1 MALIS
6 IVIPAY
12 NEEKRLPDTLRKV
25 LKFIS
30 SKKLKAEIIVVDD
43 GSSDNTAS
51 VAASLKNPKIKVVKN
66 PKNMG
71 KGFSVQNGVKHSKGD
86 IILFTDAD
94 MSTPIKH
101 LEEFL
106 QYHKEGFEVVIASRD
121 LVESRVMVPQS
132 QFRELGGK
140 IFNLMVR
147 IVTGLPVHD
156 TQCGFKSFTKKAAN
170 LIFPRQTI
178 PGFGFDVEILFIAY
192 NHKLP
197 IKESAVEWYNA
208 PGTKVSFL
216 KDSVRMF
223 AELFKIR
230 MNGIK
235 GRYK

>member
-12 NEEKRLPDTLRKV
+12 NEEKRLPDTLRKIH
-25 LKFIS
+25 KFIS

-43 GSSDNTAS
+43 GSSDNTAA
-51 VAASLKNPKIKVVKN
+51 VASSLKNSKVRLVKN

-71 KGFSVQNGVKHSKGD
+71 KGFSVKNGVNSAKGD

-94 MSTPIKH
+94 LSTPIKH
-101 LEEFL
+101 LAEFI
-106 QYHKEGFEVVIASRD
+106 QYHKEGYEVVLASRD

-132 QFRELGGK
+132 QFREFGGK

-147 IVTGLPVHD
+147 IVTGLPIHD

-178 PGFGFDVEILFIAY
+178 PRFGFDVEILFIAY
-192 NHKLP
+192 CNKLA
-197 IKESAVEWYNA
+197 IKESAVDWYNA
-208 PGTKVSFL
+208 PGTKVSFF
-216 KDSVRMF
+216 KDSIRMF
-223 AELFKIR
+223 MELFKIR

-235 GRYK
+235 GKYK